1 MPRRITRSLLLL
13 LLFGASAGSSSR
25 ASAQDEPGTLGSVRP
40 GTRVRL
46 LTTQGQLMGRFVRFV
61 NNTVDL
67 ADVCPPFGCR
77 ETTPR
82 HLSINLREIFSGEYR
97 KGNHAK
103 KGLLIGFATGALITL
118 AVLLPQKDTDDFD
131 RRTAIPLGIGVLG
144 GAGGLIG
151 GLIGLAK
158 PAWVTIDLPRISGA
172 TLDPSLSTAAA
183 REHRIPVASRVTSK
197 RLASRP

>member
-1 MPRRITRSLLLL
+1 MPRRMATGLLLL
-13 LLFGASAGSSSR
+13 LLCGASLGGPSR
-25 ASAQDEPGTLGSVRP
+25 ASAQDEPGTLGGVRP

-46 LTTQGQLMGRFVRFV
+46 LTRQGQLTGRFVRFV
-61 NNTVDL
+61 NDTIDL

-82 HLSINLREIFSGEYR
+82 QLSINLRETFSGEYR

-103 KGLLIGFATGALITL
+103 QGFLIGFATGALITL

-131 RRTAIPLGIGVLG
+131 RRSAIPLGIGVLG

-158 PAWVTIDLPRISGA
+158 PAWVRIEFPR
-172 TLDPSLSTAAA
+172 L
-183 REHRIPVASRVTSK
+183 R
-197 RLASRP
+197 